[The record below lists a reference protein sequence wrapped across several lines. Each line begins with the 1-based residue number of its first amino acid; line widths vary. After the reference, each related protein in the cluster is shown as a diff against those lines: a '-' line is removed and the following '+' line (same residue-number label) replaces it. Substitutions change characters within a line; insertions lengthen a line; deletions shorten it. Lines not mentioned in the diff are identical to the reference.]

1 MDLLSWM
8 MHPAMLAAGA
18 AAVSLPI
25 IIHLL
30 NRRRFRIIEWA
41 AMDFLLEAD
50 RKNRRRVQVENL
62 ILLALRC
69 LAMLLL
75 GLLLARPFM
84 PGMLAAILR
93 QKQKVERVVLLDDSL
108 SQRAAQGTGTC
119 FQAAQ
124 DDLLK
129 LLENSAGAGDSDN
142 WVTLIVTSQPDQPLF
157 AWEPVTPATLP
168 ALVERVKGIECTERT
183 ADYVA
188 SLGELNRYL
197 RGQRENTGRAV
208 YLLTDLRQR
217 DWAGGE
223 GNSDPLALKRLL
235 EETGQLAASCAVI
248 DTAAGND
255 GNLAIVAVR
264 GDELQVANR
273 TLRFDVTVANL
284 GAQQVNDVPVTLE
297 IDGKTTLRDTI
308 ASIGP
313 GRSEIVGFRHLFAA
327 ENDDAAVFNVPGG
340 ADGAPAAEGSRGPSG
355 IRNHRVVAG
364 IDRTQ
369 LPAAALQAN
378 QLTEDDSR
386 CAAVRLLDG
395 VPVLLV
401 DGDPSTV
408 PERSETHFLRNL
420 DVLGTGLVTTVV
432 SPADL
437 ETVSLT
443 DYRVVFLCNVDE
455 VSADRANSLAQ
466 WVRDGGAVVFMPG
479 NQVRAEVF
487 NETFWRGGDGLSPV
501 ALDQVDGD
509 PAMATWVSFE
519 PDSQV
524 HPALRT
530 ILGSDATGLTRVDVF
545 SWWKTLP
552 LPESLAGST
561 ATAIRLNDAAN
572 SPAMIDRSL
581 GAGRVIFF
589 NIPAD
594 GDWTMWPAVTGSWV
608 PVMLDLID
616 YLAGSVSTSSEL
628 RVGEPVRWPVD
639 LSAYQSRVVLR
650 DPSGD
655 RTETVAKLAGDGA
668 ATDSVL
674 ASATFEPVKTAGFHE
689 VILRRT
695 AGEEESVLF
704 AAGLPA
710 EESRLR
716 RVDLADARQNLF
728 GEKFKVVAA
737 GTALESKVSGSTG
750 EIWLFIVALLL
761 AVLGCEQFLAWW
773 FGRKREMAPAR
784 GGAG

>member
-1 MDLLSWM
+1 MDLLSWL

-18 AAVSLPI
+18 VAVSLPI

-93 QKQKVERVVLLDDSL
+93 QKQRIERVVLLDDSL
-108 SQRAAQGTGTC
+108 SQLAVQGTGTC

-124 DDLLK
+124 DHLLK
-129 LLENSAGAGDSDN
+129 LLETSARATDSDN
-142 WVTLIVTSQPDQPLF
+142 WVTLFVTSQPDQPLL
-157 AWEPVTPATLP
+157 AWEPVTAATLP
-168 ALVERVKGIECTERT
+168 ALVERVSGLECTEQP

-188 SLGELNRYL
+188 SLNELGRYL
-197 RGQRENTGRAV
+197 QGQRENTGRDV
-208 YLLTDLRQR
+208 GLLTDLRQR
-217 DWAGGE
+217 DWSGGQ
-223 GNSDPLALKRLL
+223 GNSDPQALKRALD
-235 EETGQLAASCAVI
+235 EIGQLASRCTVI

-255 GNLAIVAVR
+255 GNLAIVSVR
-264 GDELQVANR
+264 GDDLLVANR
-273 TLRFDVTVANL
+273 ALRFEVTVANY
-284 GAQQVNDVPVTLE
+284 GPTPVNDVPVTLE
-297 IDGKTTLRDTI
+297 IDGKTTLRDSI
-308 ASIGP
+308 ANIGA
-313 GRSEIVGFRHLFAA
+313 GRTEIVTFRHLFPALSEAASNLGSPGA
-327 ENDDAAVFNVPGG
+327 ENSVP
-340 ADGAPAAEGSRGPSG
+340 AEGTRGPSG
-355 IRNHRVVAG
+355 IRNHRVVAS

-369 LPAAALQAN
+369 LPAAVLQAN
-378 QLTEDDSR
+378 LLAEDDTRGS
-386 CAAVRLLDG
+386 AVRLLDG

-401 DGDPSTV
+401 DGDPSPV
-408 PERSETHFLRNL
+408 PERSETHYLRNL
-420 DVLGTGLVTTVV
+420 DVLGTGLVTTVA

-437 ETVSLT
+437 ETISLAG
-443 DYRVVFLCNVDE
+443 YRVVFLCNVDE
-455 VSADRANSLAQ
+455 ISADRANSLEQ

-479 NQVRAEVF
+479 NQVRAAVF
-487 NETFWRGGDGLSPV
+487 NDVFWRNGEGLSPV
-501 ALDQVDGD
+501 ALDRVDGD
-509 PAMATWVSFE
+509 PTMASWVSFE

-552 LPESLAGST
+552 LPEPLQGST
-561 ATAIRLNDAAN
+561 STAIRLNDSAN

-581 GAGRVIFF
+581 GAGRVILF

-616 YLAGSVSTSSEL
+616 YLAGSVSASSDV
-628 RVGEPVRWPVD
+628 RIGEPVKWPVD

-655 RTETVAKLAGDGA
+655 RTETVAKLAG
-668 ATDSVL
+668 TDDSTDTVL
-674 ASATFEPVKTAGFHE
+674 ASATFDPVRRAGFHE
-689 VILRRT
+689 VLLQRT
-695 AGEEESVLF
+695 TGEEESVLF
-704 AAGLPA
+704 SAGLPP

-716 RVDLADARQNLF
+716 RISPEDARANLF
-728 GEKFKVVAA
+728 GEKFELVTA
-737 GTALESKVSGSTG
+737 GTGLEGKVTGSTG
-750 EIWLFIVALLL
+750 EVWILIVVLLL
-761 AVLGCEQFLAWW
+761 AVLACEQFLAWW
-773 FGRKREMAPAR
+773 FGRRRELAPAR
-784 GGAG
+784 GGIS